1 MSITRRDFGLLTLGT
16 ALVAPSLVRAAGS
29 GKMKT
34 IAFMRGGPDPYYQFG
49 MKAAEA
55 AAEKLGVKLIT
66 YTANNSPTKELAN
79 VQDAITK
86 GVDGIL
92 IYAVSLSSEKAAIAQ
107 AKKAKVPIFFQYG
120 YAPSILADTAGIMEI
135 DLFTFGRPVGEAIGK
150 LVPTGEYATI
160 TGKLGRGDAEAFAQ
174 SFKDGMKA
182 SGSKAVDVADVAA
195 DWDRQKALAEASQ
208 IITAHPNINAI
219 YAANDDMAVGV
230 AIAIERAGKTGK
242 ILLGGCNGAPY
253 GIDLIKQGKMTMTNG
268 NPPSIA
274 SVYALR
280 LLLGVIAGSVK
291 PGQFYFAPTQ
301 LTTKANVDQ
310 AIPWEA
316 TPASVAKWLSDPL
329 PTGATPP
336 SPPKN

>member
-1 MSITRRDFGLLTLGT
+1 MKISRRQFGLLTLGA
-16 ALVAPSLVRAAGS
+16 ALVATPGLAQAKG
-29 GKMKT
+29 KT
-34 IAFMRGGPDPYYQFG
+34 IAFMRAGPDPYYQYG
-49 MKAAEA
+49 MKAAQA
-55 AAEKLGVKLIT
+55 AADKLGIKLIT

-107 AKKAKVPIFFQYG
+107 AKRAGVPIFFQYG
-120 YAPSILADTAGIMEI
+120 YDPSILADTAGIMEI
-135 DLFTFGRPVGEAIGK
+135 DLYTFGKPVGEAIGK
-150 LVPTGEYATI
+150 LVPEGEYATI

-195 DWDRQKALAEASQ
+195 DWNRQKALAEASQ
-208 IITAHPNINAI
+208 IIAAHPNIDAI
-219 YAANDDMAVGV
+219 YSANDDMAVGV
-230 AIAIERAGKTGK
+230 SIAIARAGKTGK

-280 LLLGVIAGSVK
+280 LLLGVIDGSVK
-291 PGQFYFAPTQ
+291 TGQ
-301 LTTKANVDQ
+301 
-310 AIPWEA
+310 
-316 TPASVAKWLSDPL
+316 
-329 PTGATPP
+329 
-336 SPPKN
+336 

>member
-1 MSITRRDFGLLTLGT
+1 MSITRREFGLLTLGA
-16 ALVAPSLVRAAGS
+16 ALAAPNLARAAD
-29 GKMKT
+29 GKGKT
-34 IAFMRGGPDPYYQFG
+34 IAFMRAGPDPYYQYG
-49 MKAAEA
+49 MKAAQEA
-55 AAEKLGVKLIT
+55 ADKLGIKLIT
-66 YTANNSPTKELAN
+66 YAANNSPTKELAN

-107 AKKAKVPIFFQYG
+107 AKRAGVPIFFQYG
-120 YAPSILADTAGIMEI
+120 YDPSILADTAGIMEI
-135 DLFTFGRPVGEAIGK
+135 DLFNFGRPVGEAIGK
-150 LVPTGEYATI
+150 LVPEGEYATI

-182 SGSKAVDVADVAA
+182 SGSKAKDVADVAA

-230 AIAIERAGKTGK
+230 SIAIDRAGKTGK

-253 GIDLIKQGKMTMTNG
+253 GIDLIKEGKMTMTNG

-280 LLLGVIAGSVK
+280 LLLGVIDGSVK
-291 PGQFYFAPTQ
+291 PGQFYLAPTQ
-301 LTTKANVDQ
+301 LTTKDNVDKV
-310 AIPWEA
+310 IPWDA
-316 TPASVAKWLSDPL
+316 TPDVVAKWMSDPL
-329 PTGATPP
+329 PSGTTPP
-336 SPPKN
+336 TPPKS